1 MSESGTGAGV
11 RRIEALTGKGAFL
24 HLEEIETQFNNIKNH
39 LKVKS
44 DNQVVEKVKQLQEEE
59 KGLLKQL
66 EQRNKEITS
75 LKMGNIEE
83 QVELINNL
91 KVLATEVEIPN
102 PKAIRST
109 MDDFKSKLQDTII
122 VLVGQVDGK
131 VSVIATV
138 PKSLTNQ
145 VKAGDLIKN
154 MTPIIGGKGGGRPD
168 MAQGGGTQP
177 EKITE
182 ALRFIKDYIKNL

>member
-1 MSESGTGAGV
+1 MAPFSIELCGGIHVNNTAEIGLFKIVSESGTGAGV

-102 PKAIRST
+102 PKRYVQLWMT
-109 MDDFKSKLQDTII
+109 LNLNFKIL
-122 VLVGQVDGK
+122 L
-131 VSVIATV
+131 
-138 PKSLTNQ
+138 
-145 VKAGDLIKN
+145 
-154 MTPIIGGKGGGRPD
+154 
-168 MAQGGGTQP
+168 
-177 EKITE
+177 
-182 ALRFIKDYIKNL
+182 